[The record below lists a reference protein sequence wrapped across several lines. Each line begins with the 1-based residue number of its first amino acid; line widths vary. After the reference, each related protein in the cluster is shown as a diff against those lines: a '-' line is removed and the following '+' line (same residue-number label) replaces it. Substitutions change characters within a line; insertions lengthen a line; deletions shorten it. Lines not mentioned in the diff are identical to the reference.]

1 MLALTQ
7 GQGGAFWLQEPILGL
22 RMELKLG
29 WGLELGLSLKL
40 RMGLNLGLKLG
51 IRLF

>member
-22 RMELKLG
+22 GMELKLG
-29 WGLELGLSLKL
+29 LGLSMSLKL
-40 RMGLNLGLKLG
+40 RMGLNFRLKLG